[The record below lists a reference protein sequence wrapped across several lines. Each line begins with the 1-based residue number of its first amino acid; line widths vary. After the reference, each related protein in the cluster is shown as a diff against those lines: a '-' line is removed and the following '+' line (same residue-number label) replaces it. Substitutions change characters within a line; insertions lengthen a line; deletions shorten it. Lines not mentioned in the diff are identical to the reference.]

1 MGPVSLAVTSL
12 GTGGWPMARDAE
24 LEAVRREV
32 SDWVDGH
39 WDPDLTVGQWWGLL
53 AESGWGFPTWPTEW
67 SGRGLGADGLSV
79 VSEVFREH
87 GVLGAPGGLGQTMG
101 GPVVIQHG
109 NEDQRTRFV
118 PALAAGREGWCQF
131 FSEPGSGSDL
141 AGAQTRAERDG
152 DEWVVNGQ
160 KVWTSGA
167 VTADRG
173 MLLARVD
180 TDAPKHKGLG
190 YFIIEVQQPGIEVRP
205 LKQMTGNAT
214 FNEVF
219 FTDARVAHSDLIG
232 RPGDGWAAA
241 VTTLAYERGGRAGAV
256 GVGTAGG
263 GSRREMLGRRVA
275 EVIAEARSAAAES
288 RAGNYGPAPGAAPIE
303 LARQAGKEADPV
315 LRQRLTTH
323 YSLSR
328 IASLNQERI
337 RAEAAA
343 GRSPGP
349 TSSTTKLF
357 RSHLVRTNRDLGPHI
372 LGPGGMLAGPDAP
385 QGGAVTRATLQ
396 SPSVSIAGGTDEIQH
411 NIIGERVLG
420 LPREP
425 EVDRDVPF
433 RDLKVGTQR

>member
-1 MGPVSLAVTSL
+1 M
-12 GTGGWPMARDAE
+12 RD
-24 LEAVRREV
+24 EV
-32 SDWVDGH
+32 SGWVEAH
-39 WDPDLTVGQWWGLL
+39 WDPDLTVGQWWSLL
-53 AESGWGFPTWPTEW
+53 AESGWGFPTWPLEW
-67 SGRGLGADGLSV
+67 CGRGLGADGLSV
-79 VSEVFREH
+79 VSQVFRQK
-87 GVLGAPGGLGQTMG
+87 GVLGAPGGLGQMMG

-109 NEDQRTRFV
+109 DDDQRARFV
-118 PALAAGREGWCQF
+118 PRLAAGAEGWCQF

-141 AGAQTRAERDG
+141 AGAQTRAVRDG

-167 VTADRG
+167 LTADRG

-180 TDAPKHKGLG
+180 MDAPKHKGLG
-190 YFIIEVQQPGIEVRP
+190 YFIIEVQQPGIEIRP

-219 FTDARVAHSDLIG
+219 FTDARVAHADLIG

-263 GSRREMLGRRVA
+263 GSRREMLERRVGD
-275 EVIAEARSAAAES
+275 VLAEARQADQQS
-288 RAGNYGPAPGAAPIE
+288 RAGNYGPAPGASPIE
-303 LARQAGKEADPV
+303 LAREVGKAGDPV
-315 LRQRLTTH
+315 LRQRLVSH
-323 YSLSR
+323 YSLTR
-328 IASLNQERI
+328 IGAFNQERV

-357 RSHLVRTNRDLGPHI
+357 RSNLVRANRDLGPQV
-372 LGPGGMLAGPDAP
+372 LGPAGMLAGSDAP
-385 QGGAVTRATLQ
+385 HGGAVTRATLQ
-396 SPSVSIAGGTDEIQH
+396 APSVSIAGGTDEIQH
-411 NIIGERVLG
+411 NILGERVLG

-433 RDLKVGTQR
+433 RELKVGTQR

>member
-1 MGPVSLAVTSL
+1 
-12 GTGGWPMARDAE
+12 MASAAE
-24 LEAVRREV
+24 LEAVRGEV
-32 SDWVDGH
+32 SAWVDEH
-39 WDPDLTVGQWWGLL
+39 WSPDLTVGQWWALL
-53 AESGWGFPTWPTEW
+53 AESGWAFPTWPAEW
-67 SGRGLGADGLSV
+67 CGRGLSADGLSA
-79 VSEVFREH
+79 VSQVFRQK

-101 GPVVIQHG
+101 GPVVLQHG
-109 NEDQRTRFV
+109 NDDQRQRFI
-118 PALAAGREGWCQF
+118 PRLAAGLEGWCQF

-167 VTADRG
+167 MTADRG
-173 MLLARVD
+173 MLLARLD
-180 TDAPKHKGLG
+180 MDAPKHKGLG
-190 YFIIEVQQPGIEVRP
+190 YFIIPVQQPGIEVRP

-219 FTDARVAHSDLIG
+219 FTDARVAHADLIG

-256 GVGTAGG
+256 GVAGAGG
-263 GSRREMLGRRVA
+263 GSRRDMLERKVSD
-275 EVIAEARSAAAES
+275 VIADALRPGGEQVLAAGYGLA
-288 RAGNYGPAPGAAPIE
+288 AGASPIE
-303 LARQAGKEADPV
+303 LAQELGKQDDPVIRQA
-315 LRQRLTTH
+315 LMRHFT
-323 YSLSR
+323 LSR
-328 IASLNQERI
+328 IATLNQERI

-343 GRSPGP
+343 GKSPGP

-357 RSHLVRTNRDLGPHI
+357 RSNQVRVNRDLGPRV

-385 QGGAVTRATLQ
+385 HGGAVTRATLQ
-396 SPSVSIAGGTDEIQH
+396 APSVSIAGGTDEIQH

-425 EVDRDVPF
+425 EVDREVPF
-433 RDLKVGTQR
+433 RELKVGTQR